1 MDCSLPGSS
10 IHGIFQARVLEW
22 VAIAFSTIKGYS
34 TTNRQVI
41 RITLIIRKRCESYLK
56 KKKNSVGTSLE
67 IQWLKLHTS
76 NAEGADLIPGQGIKI
91 PRAVQ

>member
-10 IHGIFQARVLEW
+10 IYGIFQARVLEW

-41 RITLIIRKRCESYLK
+41 RITLIIRKQCESYLK
-56 KKKNSVGTSLE
+56 KKKFCWDFLGDPVVKTPHFQCRGGRFDPWSGN
-67 IQWLKLHTS
+67 
-76 NAEGADLIPGQGIKI
+76 
-91 PRAVQ
+91 